1 MKHRKYI
8 TFVIRIS
15 FSKRNAM
22 KKYNVTFMG
31 YRRDVNAGTLPSSS
45 GVYMVYR
52 CKYNEE
58 SKTVDL
64 KELFYIGQAFDLNH
78 EINYHAR
85 HEEFLAQAEEGEQIC
100 YAYARVDKAD
110 LDIVE
115 NALIFAQKPRLN
127 QKLKNSYNHEAAE
140 LQIEGKCALLHYTD
154 YSIGE

>member
-1 MKHRKYI
+1 
-8 TFVIRIS
+8 
-15 FSKRNAM
+15 M

-31 YRRDVNAGTLPSSS
+31 YRRDVNAKTLPSSS
-45 GVYMVYR
+45 GIYMVYR
-52 CKYNEE
+52 CVYNADRN
-58 SKTVDL
+58 TVDL

-85 HEEFLAQAEEGEQIC
+85 RDEFLAQAKDGEQIC

-127 QKLKNSYNHEAAE
+127 INLKNSYNHEAAQF
-140 LQIEGKCALLHYTD
+140 QIEGKCALLNYTN
-154 YSIGE
+154 YSIGED

>member
-1 MKHRKYI
+1 
-8 TFVIRIS
+8 
-15 FSKRNAM
+15 M
-22 KKYNVTFMG
+22 KKYNITFMG
-31 YRRDVNAGTLPSSS
+31 YRRDVNARTLPSSS

-52 CKYNEE
+52 CVYNVD
-58 SKTVDL
+58 KNTVDL

-85 HEEFLAQAEEGEQIC
+85 REEFLAQAKDGEQIC

-127 QKLKNSYNHEAAE
+127 TNLKNNYNHEAAQF
-140 LQIEGKCALLHYTD
+140 QIEGKCSLLKHTN
-154 YSIGE
+154 YSIGED

>member
-1 MKHRKYI
+1 
-8 TFVIRIS
+8 
-15 FSKRNAM
+15 M
-22 KKYNVTFMG
+22 KKYNITFLG
-31 YRRDVNAGTLPSSS
+31 YRRDVNASTLPTSS
-45 GVYMVYR
+45 GIYMVYR
-52 CKYNEE
+52 CVYNKE
-58 SKTVDL
+58 SNTVEL

-85 HEEFLAQAEEGEQIC
+85 HKEFLAQAKEGEQIC

-127 QKLKNSYNHEAAE
+127 NNLKDHFNHEASQF
-140 LQIEGKCALLHYTD
+140 QIEGRCGLLKHTN

>member
-1 MKHRKYI
+1 M
-8 TFVIRIS
+8 
-15 FSKRNAM
+15 M

-31 YRRDVNAGTLPSSS
+31 YRRDVNAKTLPSSS
-45 GVYMVYR
+45 GIYMVYR
-52 CKYNEE
+52 CVYNED
-58 SKTVDL
+58 KNTVDL

-85 HEEFLAQAEEGEQIC
+85 REEFLAQAKEGEQIC

-127 QKLKNSYNHEAAE
+127 TNLRNNYNHEAAQF
-140 LQIEGKCALLHYTD
+140 QIEGKCALLQHTN
-154 YSIGE
+154 YSIGED

>member
-1 MKHRKYI
+1 
-8 TFVIRIS
+8 
-15 FSKRNAM
+15 M

-31 YRRDVNAGTLPSSS
+31 YRRDVNAKTLPSSS
-45 GVYMVYR
+45 GIYMVYR
-52 CKYNEE
+52 CVYNED
-58 SKTVDL
+58 KNTVDL

-85 HEEFLAQAEEGEQIC
+85 REEFLAQAKEGEQIC

-127 QKLKNSYNHEAAE
+127 TNLRNNYNHEASQF
-140 LQIEGKCALLHYTD
+140 QIEGKCALLQHTN
-154 YSIGE
+154 YSIGED

>member
-1 MKHRKYI
+1 
-8 TFVIRIS
+8 
-15 FSKRNAM
+15 M

-31 YRRDVNAGTLPSSS
+31 YRRDVNAKTLPSSS
-45 GVYMVYR
+45 GIYMVYR
-52 CKYNEE
+52 CVYNED
-58 SKTVDL
+58 KNTVDL

-85 HEEFLAQAEEGEQIC
+85 REEFLAQAKEGEQIC

-127 QKLKNSYNHEAAE
+127 TNLRNNFNHEASQF
-140 LQIEGKCALLHYTD
+140 QIEGKCALLQHTN
-154 YSIGE
+154 YSIGED

>member
-1 MKHRKYI
+1 
-8 TFVIRIS
+8 
-15 FSKRNAM
+15 M

-31 YRRDVNAGTLPSSS
+31 YRRDVNAKTLPSSS
-45 GVYMVYR
+45 GIYMVYR
-52 CKYNEE
+52 CVYNED
-58 SKTVDL
+58 KNTVDL

-85 HEEFLAQAEEGEQIC
+85 RNEFLAQAKEGEQIC

-127 QKLKNSYNHEAAE
+127 TNLKNSYNHEAAQF
-140 LQIEGKCALLHYTD
+140 QIEGKCALLQHTN
-154 YSIGE
+154 YSIGED

>member
-1 MKHRKYI
+1 
-8 TFVIRIS
+8 
-15 FSKRNAM
+15 M

-31 YRRDVNAGTLPSSS
+31 YRRDVNAKTLPSSS
-45 GVYMVYR
+45 GIYMVYR
-52 CKYNEE
+52 CVFNED
-58 SKTVDL
+58 KNTVVL

-85 HEEFLAQAEEGEQIC
+85 HDEFLAQAKEGEQIC

-127 QKLKNSYNHEAAE
+127 TNLRNNYNHEAAQF
-140 LQIEGKCALLHYTD
+140 QIEGKCALLQHTN
-154 YSIGE
+154 YSIGED

>member
-1 MKHRKYI
+1 
-8 TFVIRIS
+8 
-15 FSKRNAM
+15 M

-31 YRRDVNAGTLPSSS
+31 YRRDVNAKTLPSSS
-45 GVYMVYR
+45 GIYMVYR
-52 CKYNEE
+52 CVYNED
-58 SKTVDL
+58 KNTVDL

-85 HEEFLAQAEEGEQIC
+85 REEFLTQAKEGEQIC

-127 QKLKNSYNHEAAE
+127 TNLKNNYNHEAAQF
-140 LQIEGKCALLHYTD
+140 QIEGKCALLQHTN
-154 YSIGE
+154 YSIGED

>member
-1 MKHRKYI
+1 
-8 TFVIRIS
+8 
-15 FSKRNAM
+15 M

-31 YRRDVNAGTLPSSS
+31 YRRDVNAKTLPSSS
-45 GVYMVYR
+45 GIYMVYR
-52 CKYNEE
+52 CVYNED
-58 SKTVDL
+58 KNTVDL

-85 HEEFLAQAEEGEQIC
+85 REEFLTQAKEGEQIC

-127 QKLKNSYNHEAAE
+127 TNLKNSYNHEASQF
-140 LQIEGKCALLHYTD
+140 QIEGKCALLQHTN
-154 YSIGE
+154 YSIGED

>member
-1 MKHRKYI
+1 
-8 TFVIRIS
+8 
-15 FSKRNAM
+15 M

-31 YRRDVNAGTLPSSS
+31 YRRDVNAKTLPSSS
-45 GVYMVYR
+45 GIYMVYR
-52 CKYNEE
+52 CIYNEDE
-58 SKTVDL
+58 NAVDL

-85 HEEFLAQAEEGEQIC
+85 REEFLAQAKEGEQIC

-127 QKLKNSYNHEAAE
+127 TNLKNNYNHEAAQF
-140 LQIEGKCALLHYTD
+140 QIEGKCALLQHTN
-154 YSIGE
+154 YSIGED